1 MRYALAFVALAL
13 TGAALFSGCG
23 DTATEPELEGFSLQG
38 TIAAAGSQ
46 NLSQATVQL
55 FAAAQ
60 DAAIADMLTEY
71 PSVGFSLLPLML
83 FDPLTQ
89 EPISTSNP
97 NNNGDFR
104 FEALPQ
110 GNYIVDAQ
118 LSAYACSE
126 PAFINLT
133 DESNIGT
140 LLLSPQQEVEG
151 NLQTSTWQ
159 TGEVF
164 MITGDI
170 VVPPDAVLTIQP
182 GVLILLDGDYALT
195 VMGGLQV
202 EASPTRPVRFRLT
215 PDHYLSGGDWAGIR
229 LENPTTA
236 CTLTGLTIQGSA
248 TAVKVSGGQAL
259 ISECLLDAPGAYGA
273 FFSAGASGG
282 VQHCIVRDGDTGLTA
297 SYADPEFSH
306 NLILDMTG
314 AGIELKD
321 TCQAEIFDNII
332 LNCQTGIWS
341 DWRTAPLI
349 HYNLISGGQ
358 RALDAQRG
366 ISATIRYNEFRDQTL
381 EGVRF
386 HNGYCYSLL
395 ENNNF
400 INMPQIILNASSGTG
415 TEPDTIQAPY
425 NYWDGEDGAGIP
437 LRIIDGYDVS
447 SPGSTIDV
455 VEFEPYRLDPVP
467 GGGP

>member
-1 MRYALAFVALAL
+1 MRCVLSFIALAL
-13 TGAALFSGCG
+13 TGASFFSGCG
-23 DTATEPELEGFSLQG
+23 DTATDPKFEGFSLQG
-38 TIAAAGSQ
+38 AIAAVGSQ

-60 DAAIADMLTEY
+60 DAAITDMLAEY
-71 PSVGFSLLPLML
+71 PSVGFSSLPLML
-83 FDPLTQ
+83 FDPQIQ

-97 NNNGDFR
+97 NSNGDFR

-118 LSAYACSE
+118 LSGYACSE
-126 PAFINLT
+126 PAFINLM
-133 DESNIGT
+133 DESDIGT

-151 NLQTSTWQ
+151 NLETLTWQ

-164 MITGDI
+164 VITGDI
-170 VVPPDAVLTIQP
+170 VVPPNAVLTIQP
-182 GVLILLDGDYALT
+182 GVLILLDGDFALT
-195 VMGGLQV
+195 IMGGLQV
-202 EASPTRPVRFRLT
+202 EGSPTQPVRFRLT
-215 PDHYLSGGDWAGIR
+215 LDHYLSGGDWAGIR
-229 LENPTTA
+229 LENPAMA
-236 CTLTGLTIQGSA
+236 CALTGLTIQGSS
-248 TAVKVSGGQAL
+248 TSLKVSGGQAM
-259 ISECLLDAPGAYGA
+259 IGECLLDAPGAYGA

-282 VQHCIVRDGDTGLTA
+282 VENCIVRDGNTGLTA
-297 SYADPEFSH
+297 SYSDPEFSH
-306 NLILDMTG
+306 NLILNMTG

-321 TCQAEIFDNII
+321 TCQAEIFDNVIF
-332 LNCQTGIWS
+332 NCQTGIWS

-366 ISATIRYNEFRDQTL
+366 ISATIQYNEFRDQTL
-381 EGVRF
+381 EAIRF
-386 HNGYCYSLL
+386 HNGYCYSLV

-400 INMPQIILNASSGTG
+400 IDMPQIILNASSGTG
-415 TEPDTIQAPY
+415 TEPDTIHAPY

-437 LRIIDGYDVS
+437 LRIIDGHDVS
-447 SPGSTIDV
+447 SPGSAIDV